1 MIEIRVSRSPGE
13 RRVALLRGG
22 VLDGYR
28 VERPARPDG
37 VGDILRGR
45 VSAVAPALAAALIE
59 PPTWSQLR
67 ELPPAFLAPADEV
80 LR

>member
-1 MIEIRVSRSPGE
+1 MIARSAGP
-13 RRVALLRGG
+13 
-22 VLDGYR
+22 
-28 VERPARPDG
+28 
-37 VGDILRGR
+37 IL
-45 VSAVAPALAAALIE
+45 ALAAALIE